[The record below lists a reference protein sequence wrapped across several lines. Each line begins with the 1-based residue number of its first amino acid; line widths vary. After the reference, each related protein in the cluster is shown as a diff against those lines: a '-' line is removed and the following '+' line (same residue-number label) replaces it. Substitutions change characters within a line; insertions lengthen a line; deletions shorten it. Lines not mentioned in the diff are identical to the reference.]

1 MTGIQAL
8 WIVVDLYCFSLS
20 LAFAHQVY
28 VICTEIPSGESG
40 EVSVEKLHLTYLGL
54 DLKEISCH
62 CEQCFDTV
70 HSTLFGSDSM

>member
-8 WIVVDLYCFSLS
+8 WIDGVLLFFKFGFCTSSLCN
-20 LAFAHQVY
+20 LHRNWK
-28 VICTEIPSGESG
+28 SGESG